1 MREGNMVKK
10 FGTVLLAA
18 LFLATVVFSMNQEA
32 EAARRLRMGS
42 HYVSGYFLNEGFKRI
57 NERIK
62 QATNGEIEIVM
73 YENSSLGSYE
83 QMLQEVM
90 RGTLDMQAAWGT
102 PRFNKQ
108 FEILATPGL
117 AAGWEQVYK
126 LTGPDSPFTEYLKK
140 IYGEIG
146 VVYIGSLVD
155 TISAVAIRKGKT
167 IKSPY
172 DSSNKECTI
181 RVVDFASSRAWWRAM
196 GYQVASTQFA
206 ELFSAMQTGVVD
218 GDMGAGME
226 STYLRYRDV
235 VSALYEIPNEFWLLD
250 LVVSKKLWDSF
261 DDKTKQIFID
271 AYEAERESVYQAALA
286 SWDDYKQK
294 LIDSGINIVS
304 PNPDEIKFMNQV
316 AFDYAWPEARKVL
329 DGEVLQAIRE
339 YLGN

>member
-1 MREGNMVKK
+1 MVKK
-10 FGTVLLAA
+10 VCSVLLAA
-18 LFLATVVFSMNQEA
+18 FLLATGVFWMNKEA
-32 EAARRLRMGS
+32 EAARKLRMGS

-126 LTGPDSPFTEYLKK
+126 LTSSDSPFTAYLKQ

-146 VVYIGSLVD
+146 TVYIGSLVD
-155 TISAVAIRKGKT
+155 SLSAVAIRKAKT
-167 IKSPY
+167 IEHPY
-172 DSSNKECTI
+172 DKSNKECTI
-181 RVVDFASSRAWWRAM
+181 RVVDFAASRAWWKAM
-196 GYQVASTQFA
+196 GYQIASTQYA

-250 LVVSKKLWDSF
+250 LVVSKKLWDSL

-271 AYEAERESVYQAALA
+271 AFEAERESVYEAAKA
-286 SWDDYKQK
+286 SWNDYKQK
-294 LIDSGINIVS
+294 LIDSGIKIVS
-304 PNPDEIKFMNQV
+304 PTPEEIKFMNQI
-316 AFDYAWPEARKVL
+316 AFDYAWPEAEKVL
-329 DGEVLQAIRE
+329 DGKALQAIRE